1 MRQQTVPVCTVQAL
15 HQPLLHQPLHTAWF
29 VSLHCRIVFGFRSTV
44 KDNLHYTDDG
54 SYLYPAG
61 HNVVIVSADGK
72 SHKFVSGSP
81 ECEGITAIML
91 SPNKKLLAVAER
103 ADKAVISVYDM
114 QTLKR
119 RKQLLAADVGSK
131 ASTSWWIVCP

>member
-1 MRQQTVPVCTVQAL
+1 
-15 HQPLLHQPLHTAWF
+15 
-29 VSLHCRIVFGFRSTV
+29 VFGFSSTV
-44 KDNLHYTDDG
+44 RDNLHYTDDG

-61 HNVVIVSADGK
+61 HNVVIVSPDGK

-103 ADKAVISVYDM
+103 AEKAVISVYDM

-119 RKQLLAADVGSK
+119 RKQLLAADIGSK
-131 ASTSWWIVCP
+131 VNTVCLADSPCLTLQ

>member
-1 MRQQTVPVCTVQAL
+1 
-15 HQPLLHQPLHTAWF
+15 
-29 VSLHCRIVFGFRSTV
+29 VFGFSSTV
-44 KDNLHYTDDG
+44 RDNLHYTDDG

-103 ADKAVISVYDM
+103 AEKAVISVYDM

-131 ASTSWWIVCP
+131 VTVACLADTSIC